1 MSYTQFI
8 IQPTVPS
15 SITMLGTVVTLFTFY
30 LMFVGYMASYDIA
43 YQPNFV
49 MFMNFVFDNYD
60 GQQSFERYVQSV
72 CKKESF
78 VAESDV
84 NEGFS
89 EKRNINFLEVDAIG
103 RKFAFYLEPWKTW
116 LSLVYHRLRLSFYT
130 KGKTIKVKI

>member
-1 MSYTQFI
+1 MSDTQFV

-78 VAESDV
+78 VVKSDV

-89 EKRNINFLEVDAIG
+89 ETKTNYASYID
-103 RKFAFYLEPWKTW
+103 PWKTW
-116 LSLVYHRLRLSFYT
+116 LSSVYHRLWLSFYT